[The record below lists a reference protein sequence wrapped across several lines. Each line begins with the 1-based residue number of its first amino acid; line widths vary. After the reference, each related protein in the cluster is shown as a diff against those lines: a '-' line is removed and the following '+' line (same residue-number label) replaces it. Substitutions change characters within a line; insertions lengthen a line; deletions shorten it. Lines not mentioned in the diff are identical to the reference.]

1 MTIQLSED
9 ARNSRLDAFETFVG
23 TSPVLKIR
31 TGAQPATVATADS
44 GTVLM
49 SITLS
54 SDWAAA
60 ASGGTKAFSDFP
72 GSFAASA
79 GGIAGHFRLYK
90 SDGTTCVMQGSVSLA
105 GNGGNLTVSNDS
117 MASGF
122 SYTVNAF
129 SIGDGNA

>member
-1 MTIQLSED
+1 MTIQLSE
-9 ARNSRLDAFETFVG
+9 ALRNARLDAVETFVG

-31 TGAQPATVATADS
+31 TGTQPGTVADADS

-54 SDWAAA
+54 SDWVAA
-60 ASGGTKAFSDFP
+60 ASGGAKSFTDLP

-79 GGIAGHFRLYK
+79 SGIAGHFRLYK
-90 SDGTTCVMQGSVSLA
+90 SDGTTCVMQGSVSLS

-117 MASGF
+117 MTSGF